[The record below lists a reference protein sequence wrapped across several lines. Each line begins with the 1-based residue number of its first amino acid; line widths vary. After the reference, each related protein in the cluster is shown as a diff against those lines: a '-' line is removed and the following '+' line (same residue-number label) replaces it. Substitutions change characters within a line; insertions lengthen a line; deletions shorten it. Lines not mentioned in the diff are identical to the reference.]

1 MNTISTNASLR
12 LTQAYGVAPKP
23 ASPAQPAADSVAGTI
38 SRASQVS
45 DQVAISRPEKLT
57 QSIQRLAAGAVA
69 QPAVEKQPA
78 ARSPLASATTYTSR
92 GTLALHAQP
101 GDRNAA
107 ATGIA
112 IGRALDV
119 NG

>member
-1 MNTISTNASLR
+1 MDTINTNASLR
-12 LTQAYGVAPKP
+12 LTQAYGISPKP
-23 ASPAQPAADSVAGTI
+23 QAKIENVAGTI

-57 QSIQRLAAGAVA
+57 QSIQRLAAGAVN

-78 ARSPLASATTYTSR
+78 ARSPLASAATYTSR
-92 GTLALHAQP
+92 GTLAMHAHP
-101 GDRNAA
+101 GERNAA

-112 IGRALDV
+112 IGRGLDV

>member
-1 MNTISTNASLR
+1 MDTINTNASLR
-12 LTQAYGVAPKP
+12 LTQAYGVSPKQLVP
-23 ASPAQPAADSVAGTI
+23 SQPKAESIAGTI

-45 DQVAISRPEKLT
+45 DQVAISRPEKLA
-57 QSIQRLAAGAVA
+57 QSVQRLAAGAVA
-69 QPAVEKQPA
+69 QPAVEKQPTV
-78 ARSPLASATTYTSR
+78 RSPLASATTYTSR
-92 GTLALHAQP
+92 GTLAMHSQP